1 MQNSAGWGGWGVK
14 LFFAKN
20 TSKLPLVANL
30 KPQDNRMHFKKK
42 VLEITI
48 VEENFMWKQTKLQI
62 TIYQPIL
69 IFEKCRKM
77 SLLFPCKL
85 KIPFFL
91 VFTIYKVHYN
101 SCHDG
106 CKITILEYILSKN
119 LRIACIQKVCFLTNF
134 EEKS

>member
-1 MQNSAGWGGWGVK
+1 MILKVY
-14 LFFAKN
+14 FFAKN
-20 TSKLPLVANL
+20 TPKLPLVANL
-30 KPQDNRMHFKKK
+30 KPQDNRIHFYQKK

-48 VEENFMWKQTKLQI
+48 LEENFMWKPKKLQI
-62 TIYQPIL
+62 TMYQPIL

-91 VFTIYKVHYN
+91 VFTMYKVHYN

-106 CKITILEYILSKN
+106 CKITILEYILRKN
-119 LRIACIQKVCFLTNF
+119 LRIALIQNVCFLANF

>member
-1 MQNSAGWGGWGVK
+1 ME
-14 LFFAKN
+14 
-20 TSKLPLVANL
+20 T
-30 KPQDNRMHFKKK
+30 KK
-42 VLEITI
+42 
-48 VEENFMWKQTKLQI
+48 MQI
-62 TIYQPIL
+62 TMYQPIL

-91 VFTIYKVHYN
+91 VFTMYKVHYN

-106 CKITILEYILSKN
+106 CKITILEYILRKN

-134 EEKS
+134 EENHRVTPIQNG